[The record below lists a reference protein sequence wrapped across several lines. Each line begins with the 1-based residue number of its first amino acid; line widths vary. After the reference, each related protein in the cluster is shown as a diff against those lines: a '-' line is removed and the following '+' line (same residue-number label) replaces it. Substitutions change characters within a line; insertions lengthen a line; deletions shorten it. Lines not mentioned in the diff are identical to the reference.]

1 MASAKVSGATV
12 AAPPKPLVAGPV
24 LSLRVDQLE
33 YLEQILLAV
42 AVGILA
48 ALGNLGFRD
57 LIEFFSWIFRGLEWN
72 ALGIREGSPTVLL
85 IPLILLSGGAVILIL
100 NYFFPGDVLGY
111 GFPNF
116 LEMVNLGNGCVKRR

>member
-1 MASAKVSGATV
+1 MPRPKGSGATV
-12 AAPPKPLVAGPV
+12 AAPPKPLVDAPV

-57 LIEFFSWIFRGLEWN
+57 LIEFFTWNFRGLEWN
-72 ALGIREGSPTVLL
+72 ALGIRQGSPTVLL
-85 IPLILLSGGAVILIL
+85 IPLILLSGGVAILVL
-100 NYFFPGDVLGY
+100 NY
-111 GFPNF
+111 
-116 LEMVNLGNGCVKRR
+116 